1 MFADPRSCLGLRCR
15 QSTTLM
21 REQHARREFT
31 SLPVLLPLVWA
42 VLGAN
47 YGAGAA
53 PAPPVRV
60 CSAFRAST
68 ATRLLRVQAPSASLA
83 YDMVIVMRA
92 AGSLR

>member
-15 QSTTLM
+15 RSTTLM

-47 YGAGAA
+47 DGVGAA
-53 PAPPVRV
+53 PV
-60 CSAFRAST
+60 
-68 ATRLLRVQAPSASLA
+68 LRVQAPSASLA